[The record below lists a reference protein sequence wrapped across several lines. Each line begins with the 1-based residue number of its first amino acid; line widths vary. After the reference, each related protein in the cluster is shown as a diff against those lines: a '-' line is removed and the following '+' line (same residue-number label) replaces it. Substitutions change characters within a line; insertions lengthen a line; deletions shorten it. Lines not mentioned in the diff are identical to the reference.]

1 MMRSALLTVLLFTIT
16 QPLYA
21 ERETLIEHDAKWNL
35 FSKFELSGT
44 EIDGESAAMGGIS
57 AGGLLNDN
65 VGLGIA
71 ANILVDSVDLE
82 SGSRSIDSGDLWYG
96 GAYVEYV
103 FSPESLVYVSMD
115 LLIGAGELNVT
126 GNFNGDD
133 SETVFALEPSLN
145 VMINVTET
153 FNIGLGVSYRLIE
166 NVDFE
171 YLDSSDL
178 SGVSGSVFLR
188 FTQF

>member
-1 MMRSALLTVLLFTIT
+1 MST
-16 QPLYA
+16 QPLFA
-21 ERETLIEHDAKWNL
+21 EREVLIEHDAKWNL
-35 FSKFELSGT
+35 FSKFEFSGT
-44 EIDGESAAMGGIS
+44 EIDGQSAAMGGAS
-57 AGGLLNDN
+57 AGGLLNDH

-71 ANILVDSVDLE
+71 ANILAESVDLD
-82 SGSRSIDSGDLWYG
+82 SGNRSIDSADFWYG

-115 LLIGAGELNVT
+115 VLVGAGELDVT
-126 GNFNGDD
+126 GTFGNDD